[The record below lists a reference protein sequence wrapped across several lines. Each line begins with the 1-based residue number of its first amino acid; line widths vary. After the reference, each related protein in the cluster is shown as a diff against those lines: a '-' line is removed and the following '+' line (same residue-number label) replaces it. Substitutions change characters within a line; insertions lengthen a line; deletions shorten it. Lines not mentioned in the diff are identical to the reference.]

1 MEHAVWWKG
10 GVKMCGK
17 VLEMGQKGVMCP
29 HAPLTVKT
37 GHSRSWYVYI
47 YLYLQL
53 NVTQQTSLCVESSPS
68 VFGYLLPCEANHSQ
82 IVHRAQTRKTA
93 TFQVGL

>member
-1 MEHAVWWKG
+1 MFIEGARAVWEGEVSGTDAVWWKG

-17 VLEMGQKGVMCP
+17 VLEMGQKGVICP

-53 NVTQQTSLCVESSPS
+53 NVTQQTSMCGEQSKCVRIFASM
-68 VFGYLLPCEANHSQ
+68 
-82 IVHRAQTRKTA
+82 
-93 TFQVGL
+93 